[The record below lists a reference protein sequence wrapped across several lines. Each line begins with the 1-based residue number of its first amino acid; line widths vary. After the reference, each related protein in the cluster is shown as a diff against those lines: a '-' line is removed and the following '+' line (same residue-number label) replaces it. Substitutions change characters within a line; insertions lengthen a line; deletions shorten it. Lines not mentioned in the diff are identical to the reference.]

1 MSDKISNSVQSS
13 FNKFSKH
20 DLENMCHKYLHE
32 KDQNNRKYTKNL
44 ICKIF
49 RISRPWFNQILERYK
64 TNSILI
70 AKSRI
75 NNRYDTEEYKAK
87 RRQRLIDR
95 EVKIAQRKAIREQI
109 KKSRHEHKL
118 PNSMLHMDLKLLPP
132 ILGEKIVKGQKQYL
146 LAVVDDCSRKSWF
159 EIINGKNQYQVEA
172 GLTRIFSRMNM
183 TNINA
188 ILSDNGKEFKGLKHQ
203 HTVEKLFV
211 KMGIKHYYTRVR
223 RPQTNG
229 KVERI
234 NRTVSEE
241 FLTTI
246 HFNSRLERELQ
257 LRYYEYHYNN
267 DRPHQGIKNQ
277 TPNQKYQQLS
287 LIKF

>member
-1 MSDKISNSVQSS
+1 MNNQNQSKQYIKL
-13 FNKFSKH
+13 NEH
-20 DLENMCHKYLHE
+20 
-32 KDQNNRKYTKNL
+32 NRKVIYQMYLTKSKTQQQL
-44 ICKIF
+44 AQLYGVS
-49 RISRPWFNQILERYK
+49 RQTISVIIKRARLGDF
-64 TNSILI
+64 SIHKPVNVRWNTQEYIDKRENKKLR
-70 AKSRI
+70 S
-75 NNRYDTEEYKAK
+75 EELKAK
-87 RRQRLIDR
+87 RKIQRDLI
-95 EVKIAQRKAIREQI
+95 KA
-109 KKSRHEHKL
+109 SRYEHEL

-132 ILGEKIVKGQKQYL
+132 ILGEQIVKGQKQYL

-172 GLTRIFSRMNM
+172 GLTRVFSRMNM

-188 ILSDNGKEFKGLKHQ
+188 MLSDNGKEFKGLKHQ
-203 HTVEKLFV
+203 HAVEKLFV

-241 FLTTI
+241 FLTKI
-246 HFNSRLERELQ
+246 HFNSRLERELK

-267 DRPHQGIKNQ
+267 DRTHQGIKNQ
-277 TPNQKYQQLS
+277 TPNQKYQSLS

>member
-1 MSDKISNSVQSS
+1 MNNENQSKQYIKL
-13 FNKFSKH
+13 NEH
-20 DLENMCHKYLHE
+20 
-32 KDQNNRKYTKNL
+32 NRKVIYQMYLTKSKTQQQL
-44 ICKIF
+44 AQLYGVS
-49 RISRPWFNQILERYK
+49 RQTISVVIKRARLGDF
-64 TNSILI
+64 SIHKPANVRWNTQEYI
-70 AKSRI
+70 DKRES
-75 NNRYDTEEYKAK
+75 NRLRDEELKAK
-87 RRQRLIDR
+87 RKIQRDLI
-95 EVKIAQRKAIREQI
+95 KA
-109 KKSRHEHKL
+109 SRYEHEL
-118 PNSMLHMDLKLLPP
+118 PNSMLHMELKLLPP
-132 ILGEKIVKGQKQYL
+132 ILGEQIVKGQKQYL

-172 GLTRIFSRMNM
+172 GLTRVFSRMNM

-188 ILSDNGKEFKGLKHQ
+188 VLSDNGKEFKGLKHQ
-203 HTVEKLFV
+203 HAVEKLFV

-241 FLTTI
+241 FLTRV

-267 DRPHQGIKNQ
+267 DRTHQGIKNQ

>member
-1 MSDKISNSVQSS
+1 MNKENQSKQSKQSKQYIKLNEHNRIVIYQMYLTRGKTQVQLAQLYGVSRQTISVIIKRARQGDFSIHKPVNIRWNTQEYIDKRE
-13 FNKFSKH
+13 SKR
-20 DLENMCHKYLHE
+20 L
-32 KDQNNRKYTKNL
+32 R
-44 ICKIF
+44 
-49 RISRPWFNQILERYK
+49 S
-64 TNSILI
+64 
-70 AKSRI
+70 
-75 NNRYDTEEYKAK
+75 EELKAK
-87 RRQRLIDR
+87 RKIQRDLI
-95 EVKIAQRKAIREQI
+95 KA
-109 KKSRHEHKL
+109 SRYEHEL

-132 ILGEKIVKGQKQYL
+132 ILGESITPGQKQYL

-159 EIINGKNQYQVEA
+159 EIIDGKNQHQVTS
-172 GLTRIFSRMNM
+172 GLRRIFSRMNM
-183 TNINA
+183 TNICS

-203 HTVEKLFV
+203 HAVEKLLIE
-211 KMGIKHYYTRVR
+211 MGIKHYYTRVR

-234 NRTVSEE
+234 NRTISEE
-241 FLTTI
+241 FLTKV

-267 DRPHQGIKNQ
+267 HRTHQGINNQ